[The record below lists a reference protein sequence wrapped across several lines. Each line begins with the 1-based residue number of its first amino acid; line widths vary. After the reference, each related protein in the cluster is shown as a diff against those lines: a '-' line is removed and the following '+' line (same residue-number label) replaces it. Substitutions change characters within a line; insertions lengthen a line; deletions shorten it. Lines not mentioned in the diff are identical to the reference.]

1 MAGVTG
7 SCGGGQVK
15 AEVWQRIDA
24 LSQELWELALRI
36 HANPEL
42 GFQEEKAATW
52 LAEALER
59 GGFRVERG
67 IGGLPTAFRAVH
79 PARKPGPRIAVLAEY
94 DALPELGHACGH
106 NLIATIAVGAA
117 LGLAPFKEKLPG
129 SLYVIGTPAEEG
141 GGGKIKLIAAGVFRD
156 VDVAMMVHP
165 SDQTVVDRGS
175 LAITEVKI
183 EFRGKAAHAS
193 SEPEKGINA
202 LDAVIQT
209 FVSLNA
215 LRQHIK
221 DGARIHG
228 IITHG
233 GVKPNI
239 VPEYAAALFYVRAA
253 ENSYRDEL
261 VEKLRRCAEGA
272 ALATGT
278 QLTFTKV
285 GHEYKAIRPNKTMAK
300 IFAKYL
306 GELGYPPEE
315 PQGWM
320 GSTDMG
326 DVSWEVPAIHPYIR
340 IGAGEIPGHSREF
353 AEAAKSEGARRA
365 MIAAAKAVAATCIE
379 LWTVPHLFQEVLE
392 EFRQG
397 RGS

>member
-1 MAGVTG
+1 MDFLPS

-15 AEVWQRIDA
+15 AEVWKRIDE
-24 LSQELWELALRI
+24 LSQELWDLALRI

-42 GFQEEKAATW
+42 GFEEHKASSW
-52 LAEALER
+52 LTEALER

-67 IGGLPTAFRAVH
+67 VGGLPTAFRAVH
-79 PARKPGPRIAVLAEY
+79 PAEKPGPRIAVLAEY

-106 NLIATIAVGAA
+106 NLIAAIAVGAA
-117 LGLAPFKEKLPG
+117 LGLAPYKENLPG
-129 SLYVIGTPAEEG
+129 ALLVIGTPAEEG
-141 GGGKIKLIAAGVFRD
+141 GGGKIKLIQAGLFRD
-156 VDVAMMVHP
+156 VDAAMMVHP
-165 SDQTVVDRGS
+165 ADQTVVDRGS

-183 EFRGKAAHAS
+183 EFHGKAAHAS

-209 FVSLNA
+209 FVALNA

-221 DGARIHG
+221 DGSRIHG

-239 VPEYAAALFYVRAA
+239 VPEYAAALFYVRAP

-261 VEKLRRCAEGA
+261 VEKLRKCAEGA
-272 ALATGT
+272 ALATGAT
-278 QLTFTKV
+278 LTFTKV
-285 GHEYKAIRPNKTMAK
+285 GHEYKAIRPNKTMAQV
-300 IFAKYL
+300 FAKYL
-306 GELGYPPEE
+306 VELGYPLEE
-315 PQGWM
+315 PTGWM

-340 IGAGEIPGHSREF
+340 IGPGEIPGHSREF

-365 MIAAAKAVAATCIE
+365 MLAAAKAVAATCLE
-379 LWTVPHLFQEVLE
+379 LWTDPDLFRRVKE

-397 RGS
+397 TGS

>member
-1 MAGVTG
+1 M
-7 SCGGGQVK
+7 K
-15 AEVWQRIDA
+15 NEVWQRIDE
-24 LSQELWELALRI
+24 LSQELWDLALRI

-42 GFQEEKAATW
+42 GFEEHKAASW
-52 LAEALER
+52 LTEALER
-59 GGFRVERG
+59 GGFRIERG
-67 IGGLPTAFRAVH
+67 VGGLPTAFRAVH
-79 PARKPGPRIAVLAEY
+79 PAEKSGPRLAILAEY

-106 NLIATIAVGAA
+106 NLSAAIAVGAA

-129 SLYVIGTPAEEG
+129 ALLVLGTPAEEG
-141 GGGKIKLIAAGVFRD
+141 GGGKIKLIKAGLFRD
-156 VDVAMMVHP
+156 VDAAMMVHP
-165 SDQTVVDRGS
+165 ADQTVVDRGS

-183 EFRGKAAHAS
+183 EFHGKAAHAS

-209 FVSLNA
+209 FVALNA

-221 DGARIHG
+221 DGSRIHG

-239 VPEYAAALFYVRAA
+239 VPEYAAALFYVRAP
-253 ENSYRDEL
+253 ENGYRDEL
-261 VEKLRRCAEGA
+261 VEKLRKCAEGA
-272 ALATGT
+272 ALATGAK
-278 QLTFTKV
+278 LTFTKV
-285 GHEYKAIRPNKTMAK
+285 GHEYKAIRPNKTMAQ

-306 GELGYPPEE
+306 MELGYPPEE
-315 PQGWM
+315 PKGWM

-340 IGAGEIPGHSREF
+340 IGPGEIPGHSREF
-353 AEAAKSEGARRA
+353 AEAAKSEGARQA
-365 MIAAAKAVAATCIE
+365 MLAAAKAVAATCID
-379 LWTVPHLFQEVLE
+379 LWTDPDLFRRVQE

-397 RGS
+397 TGS

>member
-1 MAGVTG
+1 M
-7 SCGGGQVK
+7 K
-15 AEVWQRIDA
+15 AAIWQRIDE
-24 LSQELWELALRI
+24 LSQELWDLALRI

-42 GFQEEKAATW
+42 GFEEFKAAAW
-52 LAEALER
+52 LTEALER

-67 IGGLPTAFRAVH
+67 VGGLPTAFKAVH
-79 PARKPGPRIAVLAEY
+79 PAVNPGPRIAILAEY

-117 LGLAPFKEKLPG
+117 LGLAPFKKELPG
-129 SLYVIGTPAEEG
+129 TLLVIGTPAEEG
-141 GGGKIKLIAAGVFRD
+141 GGGKIKLIQAGVFRD
-156 VDVAMMVHP
+156 VDAAMMVHP
-165 SDQTVVDRGS
+165 ADQTVVDRGS

-183 EFRGKAAHAS
+183 EFHGKAAHAS

-209 FVSLNA
+209 FVALNA

-221 DGARIHG
+221 DGSRIHG

-239 VPEYAAALFYVRAA
+239 VPEYAAAVFYVRAP
-253 ENSYRDEL
+253 ENTYRDEL
-261 VEKLRRCAEGA
+261 VEKLKKCAEGA
-272 ALATGT
+272 ALATGAK
-278 QLTFTKV
+278 LTFTKV
-285 GHEYKAIRPNKTMAK
+285 GHEYKAIRPNKTMAQV
-300 IFAKYL
+300 FAKYL
-306 GELGYPPEE
+306 VELGYPPEE
-315 PQGWM
+315 PKGWM

-340 IGAGEIPGHSREF
+340 IGPGEIPGHSREF
-353 AEAAKSEGARRA
+353 AEAAKSEGARQA
-365 MIAAAKAVAATCIE
+365 MLTAAKAVAATCVE
-379 LWTVPHLFQEVLE
+379 LWTDPELFRRVQE

-397 RGS
+397 TGS

>member
-1 MAGVTG
+1 MT
-7 SCGGGQVK
+7 
-15 AEVWQRIDA
+15 AEIWRRIDE
-24 LSQELWELALRI
+24 LSEELWELALRI

-42 GFQEEKAATW
+42 GFAEHKAAAW
-52 LAEALER
+52 LSAALEA
-59 GGFRVERG
+59 GGFQVERG
-67 IGGLPTAFRAVH
+67 VGGLPTAFRAVH
-79 PARKPGPRIAVLAEY
+79 PGRNPGPRIAILAEY

-106 NLIATIAVGAA
+106 NLIAAIAVGAA
-117 LGLAPFKEKLPG
+117 LGLAPVKWKLPG
-129 SLYVIGTPAEEG
+129 TLLVLGTPAEEG
-141 GGGKIKLIAAGVFRD
+141 GGGKIKLIQAGLFGD
-156 VDVAMMVHP
+156 VDAAMMVHP
-165 SDQTVVDRGS
+165 ADQTLVDRGS

-183 EFRGKAAHAS
+183 EFHGKAAHAS

-209 FVSLNA
+209 FVALNA

-261 VEKLRRCAEGA
+261 VEKLKRCAEGA
-272 ALATGT
+272 ALATGAK
-278 QLTFTKV
+278 LTFTKV
-285 GHEYKAIRPNKTMAK
+285 GHEYKAIRPNKTMAQV
-300 IFAKYL
+300 FAKYL

-315 PQGWM
+315 PKAGL

-340 IGAGEIPGHSREF
+340 IGPGEIPGHSREF
-353 AEAAKSEGARRA
+353 AEAAKSADAKRA
-365 MIAAAKAVAATCIE
+365 MIAAAKAVAATCLE
-379 LWTVPHLFQEVLE
+379 LWTNPDLFRKVQE
-392 EFRQG
+392 EFCQG
-397 RGS
+397 TGS

>member
-1 MAGVTG
+1 M
-7 SCGGGQVK
+7 K
-15 AEVWQRIDA
+15 AEVWKRIDE
-24 LSQELWELALRI
+24 LSQELWDLALRI

-42 GFQEEKAATW
+42 GFEEHKASSW
-52 LAEALER
+52 LTEALER

-67 IGGLPTAFRAVH
+67 VGGLPTAFRAVH
-79 PARKPGPRIAVLAEY
+79 PAEKPGPRIAVLAEY

-106 NLIATIAVGAA
+106 NLIAAIAVGAA
-117 LGLAPFKEKLPG
+117 LGLAPYKENLPG
-129 SLYVIGTPAEEG
+129 ALLVIGTPAEEG
-141 GGGKIKLIAAGVFRD
+141 GGGKIKLIQAGLFRD
-156 VDVAMMVHP
+156 VDAAMMVHP
-165 SDQTVVDRGS
+165 ADQTVVDRGS

-183 EFRGKAAHAS
+183 EFHGKAAHAS

-209 FVSLNA
+209 FVALNA

-221 DGARIHG
+221 DGSRIHG

-239 VPEYAAALFYVRAA
+239 VPEYAAALFYVRAP

-261 VEKLRRCAEGA
+261 VEKLRKCAEGA
-272 ALATGT
+272 ALATGAT
-278 QLTFTKV
+278 LTFTKV
-285 GHEYKAIRPNKTMAK
+285 GHEYKAIRPNKTMAQV
-300 IFAKYL
+300 FAKYL
-306 GELGYPPEE
+306 VELGYPLEE
-315 PQGWM
+315 PTGWM

-340 IGAGEIPGHSREF
+340 IGPGDIPGHSREF

-365 MIAAAKAVAATCIE
+365 MLAAAKAVAATCLE
-379 LWTVPHLFQEVLE
+379 LWTDPDLFRRVKE

-397 RGS
+397 TGS

>member
-1 MAGVTG
+1 MKDA
-7 SCGGGQVK
+7 
-15 AEVWQRIDA
+15 VWQRIDE
-24 LSQELWELALRI
+24 LSKELWDLALRI

-42 GFQEEKAATW
+42 GFEEHKAAAW
-52 LAEALER
+52 LTEILER

-79 PARKPGPRIAVLAEY
+79 PAENPGPRIAILAEY

-106 NLIATIAVGAA
+106 NLIAAIAVGAA
-117 LGLAPFKEKLPG
+117 LGLAPFKANLPG
-129 SLYVIGTPAEEG
+129 TLLVLGTPAEEG
-141 GGGKIKLIAAGVFRD
+141 GGGKIKLIQAGVFRD
-156 VDVAMMVHP
+156 VDAAMMVHP

-183 EFRGKAAHAS
+183 EFHGKAAHAS

-209 FVSLNA
+209 FVALNA

-221 DGARIHG
+221 NGSRIHG

-239 VPEYAAALFYVRAA
+239 VPEYAAALFYVRSADNA
-253 ENSYRDEL
+253 YRDEL
-261 VEKLRRCAEGA
+261 VEKLRKCAEGA
-272 ALATGT
+272 ALATGAK
-278 QLTFTKV
+278 LTFTKV
-285 GHEYKAIRPNKTMAK
+285 GHEYKAIRPNKPMAQV
-300 IFAKYL
+300 FAKHL
-306 GELGYPPEE
+306 VELGYPPEE
-315 PQGWM
+315 PKGWM

-340 IGAGEIPGHSREF
+340 IGPEEIPGHSREF
-353 AEAAKSEGARRA
+353 VEAAKSEGARKA
-365 MIAAAKAVAATCIE
+365 MLAAAKALAATCLE
-379 LWTVPHLFQEVLE
+379 LWTDPKLFHRVRE
-392 EFRQG
+392 EFLQG
-397 RGS
+397 TGS

>member
-1 MAGVTG
+1 M
-7 SCGGGQVK
+7 K
-15 AEVWQRIDA
+15 ERVWQRID
-24 LSQELWELALRI
+24 ELAPQLWDLARRI
-36 HANPEL
+36 HAHPEL
-42 GFQEEKAATW
+42 GFEEYQASAW
-52 LAEALER
+52 LTEALEQ

-67 IGGLPTAFRAVH
+67 PGGLPTAFRAVH
-79 PARKPGPRIAVLAEY
+79 PAEKPGPRIAILAEY

-117 LGLAPFKEKLPG
+117 LGLAPFKGGLSG
-129 SLYVIGTPAEEG
+129 TLLVLGTPAEEG
-141 GGGKIKLIAAGVFRD
+141 GGGKIKLIQAGVFQE
-156 VDVAMMVHP
+156 VDAALMAHP
-165 SDQTVVDRGS
+165 SDRTLVDRGS
-175 LAITEVKI
+175 LAITEVKL
-183 EFRGKAAHAS
+183 EFHGKAAHAS

-209 FVSLNA
+209 FVALNA

-239 VPEYAAALFYVRAA
+239 VPEYAAAVFYVRAQ

-272 ALATGT
+272 ALATGAK
-278 QLTFTKV
+278 LTFTKV
-285 GHEYKAIRPNKTMAK
+285 GHEYKAMRPNQTMAQV
-300 IFAKYL
+300 FARYL
-306 GELGYPPEE
+306 QELGCPPEE
-315 PQGWM
+315 PKGGM

-340 IGAGEIPGHSREF
+340 IGPGEIPGHSREF
-353 AEAAKSEGARRA
+353 AEAVKTEAAKRA
-365 MIAAAKAVAATCIE
+365 MIAAAKAVAATCLA
-379 LWTVPHLFQEVLE
+379 LWTEPGLFQRVEE

-397 RGS
+397 TGS

>member
-1 MAGVTG
+1 M
-7 SCGGGQVK
+7 K
-15 AEVWQRIDA
+15 AEIWREIDR
-24 LSQELWELALRI
+24 LSEDLWDLALRI

-42 GFQEEKAATW
+42 GFEEYKASAW
-52 LAEALER
+52 LAEALEK

-67 IGGLPTAFRAVH
+67 AGGLPTAFRAVH
-79 PARKPGPRIAVLAEY
+79 PAEKPGPRIAILAEY

-106 NLIATIAVGAA
+106 NLIAAIAVGAA
-117 LGLAPFKEKLPG
+117 LGLAPFKARLPG
-129 SLYVIGTPAEEG
+129 ALLVIGTPAEEG
-141 GGGKIKLIAAGVFRD
+141 GGGKIKLIQAGLFRD
-156 VDVAMMVHP
+156 VDAAMMVHP
-165 SDQTVVDRGS
+165 ADQTVVDRGS

-183 EFRGKAAHAS
+183 EFHGKAAHAS

-209 FVSLNA
+209 FVALNA
-215 LRQHIK
+215 LRQHIRE
-221 DGARIHG
+221 GSRFHG

-239 VPEYAAALFYVRAA
+239 VPEYAAALFYVRAP
-253 ENSYRDEL
+253 ENTYRDEL
-261 VEKLRRCAEGA
+261 VEKLRKCAEGA
-272 ALATGT
+272 ALATGAR
-278 QLTFTKV
+278 LVFTKV
-285 GHEYKAIRPNKTMAK
+285 GHEYKAIRPNKTLARV
-300 IFAKYL
+300 FGRYL

-315 PQGWM
+315 PKGGM

-340 IGAGEIPGHSREF
+340 ICAGEIPGHSREF
-353 AEAAKSEGARRA
+353 AEAARSEAAKAA
-365 MIAAAKAVAATCIE
+365 MIAAAKAMAATCWE
-379 LWTVPHLFQEVLE
+379 LWTDPELFREVQE

>member
-1 MAGVTG
+1 MKA
-7 SCGGGQVK
+7 QVWLEIERR
-15 AEVWQRIDA
+15 AE
-24 LSQELWELALRI
+24 ELWALALRI

-42 GFQEEKAATW
+42 GFAEHKAAAW
-52 LAEALER
+52 LTEILER
-59 GGFRVERG
+59 NGFKVERG
-67 IGGLPTAFRAVH
+67 VGGLPTAFRAVH
-79 PARKPGPRIAVLAEY
+79 PAERPGPRVAILAEY

-106 NLIATIAVGAA
+106 NLIAAIAVGAA
-117 LGLAPFKEKLPG
+117 LGLAPFKENLPG
-129 SLYVIGTPAEEG
+129 ALLVLGTPAEEG
-141 GGGKIKLIAAGVFRD
+141 GGGKIKLIHAGLFRD

-165 SDQTVVDRGS
+165 SDQTLPARGS

-183 EFRGKAAHAS
+183 EFHGKAAHAS

-209 FVSLNA
+209 FVALNA

-221 DGARIHG
+221 DGSRIHG

-239 VPEYAAALFYVRAA
+239 VPEYAAAQFYVRSAD
-253 ENSYRDEL
+253 NTYRDEL

-272 ALATGT
+272 ALATGAK
-278 QLTFTKV
+278 LVFTKV
-285 GHEYKAIRPNKTMAK
+285 GHEYKAIRPNKTLAQV
-300 IFAKYL
+300 FGKYL

-315 PQGWM
+315 PTGGL

-340 IGAGEIPGHSREF
+340 IGPGEIPGHSREF
-353 AEAAKSEGARRA
+353 AEAARSEGAAKA
-365 MIAAAKAVAATCIE
+365 MVAAAKAVAATCLE
-379 LWTVPHLFQEVLE
+379 LWTDPGLFRKVQE

>member
-1 MAGVTG
+1 
-7 SCGGGQVK
+7 VK
-15 AEVWQRIDA
+15 AAIWQRIDE
-24 LSQELWELALRI
+24 LSQELWDLALRI

-42 GFQEEKAATW
+42 GFEEFKAAAW
-52 LAEALER
+52 LTEALER

-67 IGGLPTAFRAVH
+67 VGGLPTAFKAVH
-79 PARKPGPRIAVLAEY
+79 PAVNPGPRIAILAEY

-117 LGLAPFKEKLPG
+117 LGLAPFKKELPG
-129 SLYVIGTPAEEG
+129 TLLVIGTPAEEG
-141 GGGKIKLIAAGVFRD
+141 GGGKIKLIQAGVFRD
-156 VDVAMMVHP
+156 VDAAMMVHP
-165 SDQTVVDRGS
+165 ADQTVVDRGS

-183 EFRGKAAHAS
+183 EFHGKAAHAS

-209 FVSLNA
+209 FVALNA

-221 DGARIHG
+221 DGSRIHG

-239 VPEYAAALFYVRAA
+239 VPEYAAAVFYVRAP
-253 ENSYRDEL
+253 ENTYRDEL
-261 VEKLRRCAEGA
+261 VEKLKKCAEGA
-272 ALATGT
+272 ALATGAK
-278 QLTFTKV
+278 LTFTKV
-285 GHEYKAIRPNKTMAK
+285 GHEYKAIRPNKTMAQV
-300 IFAKYL
+300 FAKYL
-306 GELGYPPEE
+306 VELGYPPEE
-315 PQGWM
+315 PKGWM

-340 IGAGEIPGHSREF
+340 IGPGEIPGHSREF

-365 MIAAAKAVAATCIE
+365 MLAAAKAVAATCVE
-379 LWTVPHLFQEVLE
+379 LWTDPELFRRVQE

-397 RGS
+397 TGS

>member
-1 MAGVTG
+1 MKT
-7 SCGGGQVK
+7 QVWLEIERQ
-15 AEVWQRIDA
+15 AE
-24 LSQELWELALRI
+24 ELWALALRI

-42 GFQEEKAATW
+42 GFAEHKAAAW
-52 LAEALER
+52 LTEVLER
-59 GGFRVERG
+59 NGFQVEQG
-67 IGGLPTAFRAVH
+67 VGGLPTAFRAVH
-79 PARKPGPRIAVLAEY
+79 PAQRPGPRLAILAEY

-106 NLIATIAVGAA
+106 NLIAAIAVGAA
-117 LGLAPFKEKLPG
+117 LGLAPFKENLPG
-129 SLYVIGTPAEEG
+129 ALLVLGTPAEEG
-141 GGGKIKLIAAGVFRD
+141 GGGKIKLIHAGLFRD
-156 VDVAMMVHP
+156 VDAAMMVHP
-165 SDQTVVDRGS
+165 SDQTLPERGS

-183 EFRGKAAHAS
+183 EFHGKAAHAS

-209 FVSLNA
+209 FVALNA

-221 DGARIHG
+221 DGSRIHG

-239 VPEYAAALFYVRAA
+239 VPEYAAALFYVRSAD
-253 ENSYRDEL
+253 NTYRDEL

-272 ALATGT
+272 ALATGAK
-278 QLTFTKV
+278 LVFTKV
-285 GHEYKAIRPNKTMAK
+285 GHEYKAIRPNKTLAQ

-306 GELGYPPEE
+306 GELGYPPEA
-315 PQGWM
+315 PAGGL

-340 IGAGEIPGHSREF
+340 IGPGEIPGHSREF
-353 AEAAKSEGARRA
+353 AEAARSEGAKEA
-365 MIAAAKAVAATCIE
+365 MLAAAKAVAATCLE
-379 LWTVPHLFQEVLE
+379 LWTDPGLFRKVQE